1 MALMFDNRFA
11 RDFPSLYSAQ
21 APAGF
26 DTPELLLLNEPLAT
40 QFGLA
45 GQPQQLADWFG
56 GKADLPGAQPLA
68 QKYAGHQFGV
78 YNPFLGDGR
87 GLLLGEIKDNQG
99 QFWDLHLKGA
109 GPTPYARGG
118 DGRAVLRS
126 SIREFLA
133 SEALFHLGVPTTRA
147 LCLVAGELP
156 VQRER
161 VERGAMLT
169 RAARSHIR
177 FGHFEHCFH
186 KGLVEE
192 LKGLK
197 QYVVERHWPDLAD
210 QPDKLFFERVVH
222 KTAQM
227 IAYWQAY
234 GFAHGVMNTD
244 NFSILGDTFDFGPYG
259 FLDDYQPGLICNH
272 SDHSGR
278 YAFDAQPSIA
288 LWNLN
293 CLAMALSPLIASDD
307 LVAALKQFQPALAGH
322 YLKLMGKRLGLEKA
336 GRDDV
341 ELINSLLAMLAD
353 EGQDYSLALRWLSQ
367 AQKGD
372 SLIPCRDHYVDRARF
387 DAWGQQYLK
396 RLSEQDLTDKDRR
409 QAMDGVNPLYVL
421 RNYLA
426 QNAIAASEQGD
437 HSELRRLYQ
446 LLQNP
451 FTQQPGMDDYAK
463 RPPDWGKH
471 LEVSCSS

>member
-1 MALMFDNRFA
+1 MALEFDNRYA

-21 APAGF
+21 EPMGF
-26 DTPELLLLNEPLAT
+26 AEPQLVVANDALVAEL
-40 QFGLA
+40 GLA
-45 GQPQQLADWFG
+45 EEQERLADWFG
-56 GKADLPGAQPLA
+56 GRLPLPGAQPLA
-68 QKYAGHQFGV
+68 QKYTGHQFGV
-78 YNPFLGDGR
+78 YNPMLGDGR
-87 GLLLGEIKDNQG
+87 GLLLGEVKDGQG
-99 QFWDLHLKGA
+99 GFWDLHLKGA

-126 SIREFLA
+126 CIREFLA
-133 SEALFHLGVPTTRA
+133 SEALHHLGIPTTRA
-147 LCLVAGELP
+147 LCVVAGELP
-156 VQRER
+156 VQREH

-169 RAARSHIR
+169 RVARTHIR

-186 KGLVEE
+186 RGLGEE
-192 LKGLK
+192 LKGLMD
-197 QYVVERHWPDLAD
+197 YVIERHWPDLQG
-210 QPDKLFFERVVH
+210 QPAKVFFERVVH
-222 KTAQM
+222 KTARM
-227 IAYWQAY
+227 VALWQAY

-259 FLDDYQPGLICNH
+259 FLDDYQPGFVCNH

-322 YLKLMGKRLGLEKA
+322 YLKTMGRRLGLCEVSGQDA
-336 GRDDV
+336 P
-341 ELINSLLAMLAD
+341 LINELLALLAD
-353 EGQDYSLALRWLSQ
+353 EAQDYNLAFRWLGEARQ
-367 AQKGD
+367 DDK
-372 SLIPCRDHYVDRARF
+372 LIPCRDHYVDRARF
-387 DAWGQQYLK
+387 DAWAERYLA
-396 RLSEQDLTDKDRR
+396 RLRLQDVGDQGR
-409 QAMDGVNPLYVL
+409 QLAMNDANPLYVL

-426 QNAIAASEQGD
+426 QNAIAAAEQGD
-437 HSELRRLYQ
+437 FSEVRRLYG

-451 FTQQPGMDDYAK
+451 FTDQPGMAAYAQK
-463 RPPDWGKH
+463 APDWGKR

>member
-1 MALMFDNRFA
+1 MALTFDNRFA
-11 RDFPSLYSAQ
+11 RDFPRIYSAQ
-21 APAGF
+21 PPAGF
-26 DTPELLLLNEPLAT
+26 EQPELLLLNTELAA
-40 QFGLA
+40 QFGLD
-45 GQPQQLADWFG
+45 ADNAQIARWFG
-56 GKADLPGAQPLA
+56 GPEAIPGAAPLA

-78 YNPFLGDGR
+78 YNPALGDGR
-87 GLLLGEIKDNQG
+87 GLLLGEIKDTQG

-133 SEALFHLGVPTTRA
+133 SEALYHLGFPTTRA

-156 VQRER
+156 VQRET
-161 VERGAMLT
+161 VERSAMVT

-186 KGLVEE
+186 RGLGSE
-192 LKGLK
+192 LIALK
-197 QYVVERHWPDLAD
+197 EYVVERHWPDLQG
-210 QPDKLFFERVVH
+210 QPHKLFFERVVH

-259 FLDDYQPGLICNH
+259 FLDDYQPGFVCNH
-272 SDHSGR
+272 SDYNGR

-293 CLAMALSPLIASDD
+293 CLAMALSPMIESDD

-322 YLKLMGKRLGLEKA
+322 YLKLMGKRLGLEQVGK
-336 GRDDV
+336 DDA
-341 ELINSLLAMLAD
+341 ELINSFLALLAD
-353 EGQDYSLALRWLSQ
+353 ERQDYSLAFRWLSD
-367 AQKGD
+367 AERANT
-372 SLIPCRDHYVDRARF
+372 LIPCRDHYLDRARF
-387 DAWGQQYLK
+387 DAWAAQYLK
-396 RLSEQDLTDKDRR
+396 RLNRQDSDDSARK
-409 QAMDGVNPLYVL
+409 QAMDAVNPLYVL

-437 HSELRRLYQ
+437 HSELNRLYS
-446 LLQNP
+446 LLKTP

-463 RPPDWGKH
+463 RPPDWGRH

>member
-1 MALMFDNRFA
+1 MALTFDNRFA

-21 APAGF
+21 PVQGF
-26 DTPELLLLNEPLAT
+26 QQPELLLVNRDLAQ
-40 QFGLA
+40 QFDLDA
-45 GQPQQLADWFG
+45 TDAELADWFG
-56 GKADLPGAQPLA
+56 GQGALPGGAPLA

-87 GLLLGEIKDNQG
+87 GLLLGEIKDNQQ

-109 GPTPYARGG
+109 GPTPYARQG

-133 SEALFHLGVPTTRA
+133 SEALYHLGVPTTRA

-156 VQRER
+156 VRREQ
-161 VERGAMLT
+161 VERGAMVT

-186 KGLVEE
+186 KGLQSE
-192 LKGLK
+192 LKALK
-197 QYVVERHWPDLAD
+197 DYVVERHWPDLAD
-210 QPDKLFFERVVH
+210 QPDKVFFERVVH

-227 IAYWQAY
+227 IAHWQAY

-244 NFSILGDTFDFGPYG
+244 NFSILGDTFDFGPYA
-259 FLDDYQPGLICNH
+259 FMDDYQPGLICNH
-272 SDHSGR
+272 SDDTGR

-307 LVAALKQFQPALAGH
+307 LIAALKQFQPALAGH
-322 YLKLMGKRLGLEKA
+322 YLKLMGKRLGLAAASK
-336 GRDDV
+336 DDAP
-341 ELINSLLAMLAD
+341 LINSFLELLAG
-353 EGQDYSLALRWLSQ
+353 EKQDYNLAFRWLSD
-367 AQKGD
+367 AEKGA
-372 SLIPCRDHYVDRARF
+372 SKLACRDHYLDPSRF
-387 DAWGQQYLK
+387 DSWAERYLQ
-396 RLSEQDLTDKDRR
+396 RLAADSADDATRK
-409 QAMDGVNPLYVL
+409 AVMDAVNPLYTL

-426 QNAIAASEQGD
+426 QNAISASENGD
-437 HSELRRLYQ
+437 HSELARLYK
-446 LLQNP
+446 LLKNP
-451 FTQQPGMDDYAK
+451 FTEQLGMSDYAK

-471 LEVSCSS
+471 LAVSCSS